1 MGRGLGLASVWEA
14 GTATLSTGN
23 YQDRERETHIDRQ
36 TRRRSDE
43 SFVSTQQTG
52 QWVGQQANGWVF
64 RQAAGDMWAWEHES
78 GRQAGSKQGGCS
90 WGLPCEGCVIP
101 PAAACWGLGL
111 WLRIRCPPLDKLAC
125 LQGKAERMAVGEQ
138 AGKWTGSRG
147 QGRGQGSHL
156 HLPESGIDE
165 DRMLASFCSWISF
178 SANME
183 VAVGE
188 GETEVG
194 QDP

>member
-1 MGRGLGLASVWEA
+1 MRALLAPS
-14 GTATLSTGN
+14 
-23 YQDRERETHIDRQ
+23 R
-36 TRRRSDE
+36 
-43 SFVSTQQTG
+43 
-52 QWVGQQANGWVF
+52 QANGWANRPMVGCSD
-64 RQAAGDMWAWEHES
+64 RQQGTCGHGSMSQA
-78 GRQAGSKQGGCS
+78 GRQADSKQGGCS
-90 WGLPCEGCVIP
+90 WGLPCEGCGIP

-111 WLRIRCPPLDKLAC
+111 RLRIRCPPLDKLAC

-138 AGKWTGSRG
+138 AGKWTGARG

-156 HLPESGIDE
+156 HLPESGTDE
-165 DRMLASFCSWISF
+165 DRILASFCSWISF

-183 VAVGE
+183 VAVGG

>member
-1 MGRGLGLASVWEA
+1 MQLG
-14 GTATLSTGN
+14 
-23 YQDRERETHIDRQ
+23 
-36 TRRRSDE
+36 
-43 SFVSTQQTG
+43 
-52 QWVGQQANGWVF
+52 
-64 RQAAGDMWAWEHES
+64 AALW
-78 GRQAGSKQGGCS
+78 GC
-90 WGLPCEGCVIP
+90 GIP

-138 AGKWTGSRG
+138 AGKWMGARG

-183 VAVGE
+183 VAVGG